1 MPKYTRLFRSRGLR
15 RSECAVT
22 QCDCM
27 GQPVLNKL
35 LQYTWQCANLERNY
49 NENAQNINCAS
60 ILINP
65 EIHGLA
71 EPQSRDFGIPG
82 FQP

>member
-27 GQPVLNKL
+27 GRPALNKL
-35 LQYTWQCANLERNY
+35 LQYTLQRAHLERNY
-49 NENAQNINCAS
+49 NENVQNINY
-60 ILINP
+60 
-65 EIHGLA
+65 
-71 EPQSRDFGIPG
+71 QSRNPGIGRASIPG
-82 FQP
+82 FQD